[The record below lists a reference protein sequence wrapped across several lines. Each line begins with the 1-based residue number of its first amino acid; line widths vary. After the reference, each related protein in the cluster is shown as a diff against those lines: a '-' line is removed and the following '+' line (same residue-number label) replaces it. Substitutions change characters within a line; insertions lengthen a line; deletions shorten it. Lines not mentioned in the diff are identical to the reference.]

1 MTHVP
6 GKTVTLPDG
15 LSRRPP
21 DPSEE
26 PKDFDE
32 EEQWIKPH
40 PGFGIKE
47 VYSANLADIRV
58 ALDKFGAITHV
69 FLSKIASTALPSAT
83 VVFAWLVNAREVVH
97 ELDGAWDDDW
107 VIKATLL
114 EVTPGTGL
122 ALLLRI
128 S

>member
-1 MTHVP
+1 MT
-6 GKTVTLPDG
+6 
-15 LSRRPP
+15 SRYYEQLRPAA
-21 DPSEE
+21 
-26 PKDFDE
+26 
-32 EEQWIKPH
+32 
-40 PGFGIKE
+40 
-47 VYSANLADIRV
+47 VRLTNLQNGTTAADIRV

-128 S
+128 NYTTISTQD